1 MWITNLAVRRRVTMM
16 MIIGALL
23 VLGLTRLQEMPV
35 EYFPS
40 IDIPVVSVFTVY
52 PGAGPEEVQERVTK
66 PLEDAVSIIN
76 GVDEVLSQS
85 QENVSA
91 VTIQFDLEV
100 ELDVAAADVRDAVSR
115 AQQAFPDD
123 VEQPVVYKLD
133 IGAFPIISM
142 GVTGNRSAKDMLT
155 FVDDRIKPRLG
166 EVKGVAAVSVTG
178 GEVREIRV
186 AADAERLETVGLS
199 VTQLAGLVAA
209 ENLNVPSGD
218 LKEGGRSFAVRAMGQ
233 FESLEEIRRLRI
245 PTPLGGI
252 VYLDEIADVVDT
264 SADPETIARLNG
276 KPTVGIDILRQ
287 SDANTVAVSEGIHK
301 AIEEMKGELPGDIE
315 FIVFNDSADDTREAI
330 RDVREALIL
339 GALLAALVTYLFLHN
354 FRAMIIVALAIPTS
368 IVATFFPIYFF
379 GFTLNVMVLL
389 GLSLSVGILVDDSI
403 VVIENIERH
412 RQMGEEPPVAA
423 LNGRAEIG
431 GAAVAI
437 TLVDVVV
444 FVPVAFMGGV
454 VGRVFFAFG
463 ITVTIA
469 TLFSLFMSFTLTPM
483 LASWWFSRETAD
495 RQAAAARH
503 WSGRVF
509 AVLDAPFGLLERVYR
524 RFLPITL
531 RFPIVAVILGYAALI
546 ATTFLAFSSGRVG
559 QEFFPEQ
566 ATGRIQVLLEA
577 APGTRIEV
585 MDAHLKHIEK
595 VVLDKTRYPE
605 VRDARVTAGS
615 QGTSLFGAGNVG
627 GRYGVASIYLTRKSE
642 RRERGQRTDTE
653 FARDLR
659 AELADMPS
667 VTVKVAR
674 ATGEAGGGGAGIEVV
689 LQGVDPEAI
698 DKAASALSAR
708 MRALPELLYTE
719 VSSKPGRPEVRARI
733 DRVRS
738 AEMGMTAAQVA
749 AALRTAYAGDTSSEY
764 REGGDEFDLR
774 TELAEFD
781 RSHIADVENLFV
793 GLSRTG
799 QLVRLRDV
807 ADVYLS
813 TGPSR
818 IERRDRER
826 AVVVSAYTQEG
837 VRLGAGQAQV
847 EAVLRDMEREGTLA
861 GVSWRWGG
869 QVERMQENFAYIKD
883 ALILAI
889 ILVYIITAALYASIL
904 QPLNVM
910 LTVPMAMGGGILG
923 LAITGNSISIASL
936 IGLIMVLGLVG
947 KNAILVVDYTNT
959 LRARGMGVDEA
970 LLEAG
975 PTRMRPVF
983 MTALSTAVA
992 LLPTA
997 LALNEASEFRAPMAI
1012 VVIAGLVLSTVLS
1025 LLIVPAFYKIT
1036 DSVERTYYGVG
1047 GGLLRLVDHLRGGGE
1062 E

>member
-1 MWITNLAVRRRVTMM
+1 MWITNLSVRRRVTMI

-23 VLGLTRLQEMPV
+23 VLGLTRLREMPL

-40 IDIPVVSVFTVY
+40 IDIPVVSVFTTY
-52 PGAGPEEVQERVTK
+52 PGAGPEEIQERVTK

-76 GVDEVLSQS
+76 GVDQVQSQS

-91 VTIQFDLEV
+91 VTIQFDLEID
-100 ELDVAAADVRDAVSR
+100 LDVAAADVRDAVSR
-115 AQQAFPDD
+115 ARRLFPDD
-123 VEQPVVYKLD
+123 VEQPIVYKLD
-133 IGAFPIISM
+133 IGAFPIVSM
-142 GVTGNRSAKDMLT
+142 GVTGNRSAKDMLS

-166 EVKGVAAVSVTG
+166 EVRGVAAVNVTG
-178 GEVREIRV
+178 GEVREVRV
-186 AADAERLETVGLS
+186 AAHEDRLEAVGLS
-199 VTQLAGLVAA
+199 VAQLAGLVAA
-209 ENLNVPSGD
+209 ENVNVPSGE

-233 FESLEEIRRLRI
+233 FQNLDEIRRLRI

-252 VYLDEIADVVDT
+252 VYLSEVAEVMDTVVD
-264 SADPETIARLNG
+264 PESITRLNG
-276 KPTVGIDILRQ
+276 KSTVGSDILKQ
-287 SDANTVAVSEGIHK
+287 SDANTVAVSEGIHN
-301 AIEEMKGELPGDIE
+301 AIEELNRELPADIE
-315 FIVFNDSADDTREAI
+315 FSVYNDSAEDTREAI

-368 IVATFFPIYFF
+368 IIATFFPIYFF

-412 RQMGEEPPVAA
+412 RRMGEEPPVAA

-469 TLFSLFMSFTLTPM
+469 TLFSLLMSFTLTPM
-483 LASWWFSRETAD
+483 LASWWFSRETAE
-495 RQAAAARH
+495 RQEAAAQH
-503 WSGRVF
+503 WSGRIF
-509 AVLDAPFGLLERVYR
+509 AALDAPFRLLERTYR
-524 RFLPITL
+524 RFLPATL
-531 RFPIVAVILGYAALI
+531 RFPIVAVVLGYAGLI
-546 ATTFLAFSSGRVG
+546 AVGVFAFRSGRVG

-566 ATGRIQVLLEA
+566 ATGRVSILLEA

-585 MDAHLKHIEK
+585 MDAHLKHIEI
-595 VVLDKTRYPE
+595 VLDKQRFPE
-605 VRDARVTAGS
+605 VRDLRVTAGS
-615 QGTSLFGAGNVG
+615 QGTSMFGAGNVG
-627 GRYGVASIYLTRKSE
+627 GRYGVANLYLTGKTE
-642 RRERGQRTDTE
+642 RRKASQRTDAK

-674 ATGEAGGGGAGIEVV
+674 ATGETGGTGANIELI
-689 LQGVDPEAI
+689 LQGAEPEAI
-698 DKAASALSAR
+698 DDAAATLTRR

-719 VSSKPGRPEVRARI
+719 ISSKPGRPEVRARI

-738 AEMGMTAAQVA
+738 AEFGMTAAEVA
-749 AALRTAYAGDTSSEY
+749 MTLRAAYAGDTSSKY
-764 REGGDEFDLR
+764 RERGDEYDLR
-774 TELAEFD
+774 TQLAQFD
-781 RSHIADVENLFV
+781 RTHAADVENLFV
-793 GLSRTG
+793 GLSPTG

-807 ADVYLS
+807 AEVYLS

-826 AVVVSAYTQEG
+826 AVVVSAYLQEA
-837 VRLGAGQAQV
+837 VRLSAGQAGV
-847 EAVLRDMEREGTLA
+847 AAILKDMDEQGNLA
-861 GVSWRWGG
+861 GVNWKWGG
-869 QVERMQENFAYIKD
+869 EVERMQENFAYIKD

-889 ILVYIITAALYASIL
+889 LLVYIVTAALYTNIL

-910 LTVPMAMGGGILG
+910 LTVPMAMGGGILA
-923 LAITGNSISIASL
+923 LAITGDSISIASL

-947 KNAILVVDYTNT
+947 KNAILIVDYTNT
-959 LRARGMGVDEA
+959 LRARGMDVDQA

-975 PTRMRPVF
+975 PTRMRPVL
-983 MTALSTAVA
+983 MTALSTTAA

-997 LALNEASEFRAPMAI
+997 LAMSEASEFRAPMAI
-1012 VVIAGLVLSTVLS
+1012 VVIGGLVLSTVLS

-1047 GGLLRLVDHLRGGGE
+1047 GGLLRLINRLRGGGE